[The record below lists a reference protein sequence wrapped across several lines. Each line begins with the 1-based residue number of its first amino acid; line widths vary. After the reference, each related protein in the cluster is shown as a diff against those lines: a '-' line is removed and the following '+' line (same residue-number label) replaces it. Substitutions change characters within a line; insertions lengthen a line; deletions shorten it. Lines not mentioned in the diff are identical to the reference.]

1 MQPTTTF
8 PAPLP
13 AVSRRSR
20 LWLGVTVVVFAWS
33 AVELVSLLSRHTTGA
48 QLYGVLVAALAVI
61 AGAAS
66 VYLAASTRRQVWATW
81 AVVALWAFIA
91 LGGLAGVVAHVVG
104 PVPGH
109 GPVDTRPR
117 PIPAPLIFTA
127 LGAVGSVAVYR
138 GQRGAGGRFIE
149 RSKE

>member
-1 MQPTTTF
+1 MQPTTVF
-8 PAPLP
+8 SAPLP
-13 AVSRRSR
+13 AVTRRSR
-20 LWLGVTVVVFAWS
+20 LWLGVSVVVFAWS

-48 QLYGVLVAALAVI
+48 ELYGVLVAALAVV
-61 AGAAS
+61 AGAVS
-66 VYLAASTRRQVWATW
+66 VYLVASTRRRPWATW
-81 AVVALWAFIA
+81 AVIALWVLIG
-91 LGGLAGVVAHVVG
+91 LGGLAGVAAHVIG

-138 GQRGAGGRFIE
+138 GQRAAGRQLVE
-149 RSKE
+149 RSEE

>member
-1 MQPTTTF
+1 
-8 PAPLP
+8 
-13 AVSRRSR
+13 
-20 LWLGVTVVVFAWS
+20 VVFAWS

-48 QLYGVLVAALAVI
+48 QLYGVLVAALAVV
-61 AGAAS
+61 AAAAS
-66 VYLAASTRRQVWATW
+66 VYLAASTRRRTWAMW

-117 PIPAPLIFTA
+117 PVPAPLIFTA